1 MYFLYHII
9 YDTLYNVLYH
19 IKRQIPNI
27 CIIVPGIH
35 ERKKSGSSDRVLFC
49 IRLAVLRIQMRTRLG
64 LRKEDVNRY
73 KSLLC
78 RAYCVRTGSCRIID
92 G

>member
-35 ERKKSGSSDRVLFC
+35 VYRGYTKEKSLVPLTGVFSVY
-49 IRLAVLRIQMRTRLG
+49 VLRYYGFRCGLG
-64 LRKEDVNRY
+64 LAFGMEYNKDR
-73 KSLLC
+73 S
-78 RAYCVRTGSCRIID
+78 
-92 G
+92 